1 MPYLRFF
8 RDKRGYEN
16 TYVFHSPAVDGRS
29 RPRLLYWFRTPP
41 SVKVGRLSLDP
52 AAIRAVEANNPDVRF
67 DWNKM
72 LKVRGTPKSG
82 QREPAQARLRTP
94 RGRRPAPAA
103 SVPAPETEAQTVAPA
118 PVESPSPALASVPV
132 SSLTVES
139 EAVAPVDADEL
150 AAKAHLESLADAEP
164 MADVTDETDEHPVV
178 SLMGHETLARLRAR
192 YAEIRARIDEKPL
205 DPEQLDTIRAQ
216 AEKLNPDRW
225 TQIEEAVAGIERFE
239 SAVETLKAQLGRRPP
254 RHRRDDS

>member
-16 TYVFHSPAVDGRS
+16 TYVFHGSAVDGRS

-41 SVKVGRLSLDP
+41 NVKVGRLSLDP
-52 AAIRAVEANNPDVRF
+52 AAIRAVEANNPGVRF

-82 QREPAQARLRTP
+82 QRETGQPRARTRSA
-94 RGRRPAPAA
+94 RRPAPKA
-103 SVPAPETEAQTVAPA
+103 SVPAPETEAPAVSPA
-118 PVESPSPALASVPV
+118 PVESTSSALTSGPESPP
-132 SSLTVES
+132 TVEL
-139 EAVAPVDADEL
+139 EAAAPVDADEL

-164 MADVTDETDEHPVV
+164 MPDETEEHPVV
-178 SLMGHETLARLRAR
+178 TLMGHETLARLRAR

-205 DPEQLDTIRAQ
+205 DPEQLDTIRAE

-239 SAVETLKAQLGRRPP
+239 SEVEVLKAQLGRRPP
-254 RHRRDDS
+254 RQRRDDS